1 MNFSG
6 FIVILVG
13 YLIGSIS
20 SAIIVGKIVK
30 NVDIRTMGSG
40 NAGATNVLRTLG
52 KGPAVL
58 VLVGD
63 VLKGVFAVLLGRLIV
78 GNDTGAILGGFFAV
92 VGHNWPF
99 YFNFKGG
106 KGILTSASV
115 ILLLTPKIGLIV
127 ALFGILIIALT
138 RYVSLGSILAAI
150 LYPVIVIVLEGKK
163 PEFIVFSIAIC
174 LLALYRHRGNINRLK
189 DGTETKIGEK
199 RTDMYNA

>member
-1 MNFSG
+1 MIIKY
-6 FIVILVG
+6 IVTIIIG

-20 SAIIVGKIVK
+20 SAIIVARLVK

-52 KGPAVL
+52 KGPAAL

-63 VLKGVFAVLLGRLIV
+63 ALKGVIAVLIGQLIFGNQLGAV
-78 GNDTGAILGGFFAV
+78 LGGFLAV
-92 VGHNWPF
+92 VGHNWPIF
-99 YFNFKGG
+99 FDFKGG

-115 ILLLTPKIGLIV
+115 ILMITPKIGLV
-127 ALFGILIIALT
+127 VVLFAILVIALT
-138 RYVSLGSILAAI
+138 RYVSLGSMSGAI
-150 LYPVIVIVLEGKK
+150 LYPVIVIVMDGKTTSLV
-163 PEFIVFSIAIC
+163 VFSILIA
-174 LLALYRHRGNINRLK
+174 LLAIYRHKNNIKRLK